1 MILQPT
7 IISLLLICLITTA
20 MVLGSAACAIPIL
33 RRWDI
38 GSGSEEQLR
47 LERRTYLVSMM
58 LSYVLALEIGSFFL
72 FIYAADS
79 LHSLFT
85 GAMCAAG
92 TFNVN
97 GYGYPALILK
107 IAGLILAG
115 LWLTL
120 NFVDNRAHDYPL
132 IKVKYALLLLLAPLV
147 IAEGA
152 VDTAFFL
159 GLKGDVITSC
169 CGSLFGSDG
178 RGIAAQMASVPVRIA
193 MPAFFASLGAT
204 FASGLFFRATTKG
217 AYLFSAA
224 SSANFIISIVA
235 LISFIS
241 LYFYELP
248 THHCPFCI
256 LQEAYGYVGYPLY
269 GSLLA
274 GGISG
279 LGVGLLASLKK
290 TGSLWKILPRVQRFL
305 ALACLTS
312 YTLFAAISVWQMVF
326 SRLTLR

>member
-7 IISLLLICLITTA
+7 VISLLLMCLITMA
-20 MVLGSAACAIPIL
+20 MILGSAGCAIPVL
-33 RRWDI
+33 KRWNI

-92 TFNVN
+92 TFNAN
-97 GYGYPALILK
+97 SYGYPALLLK

-115 LWLTL
+115 LWLIL

-132 IKVKYALLLLLAPLV
+132 VRVKYALLLFLAPV
-147 IAEGA
+147 AVAEGA
-152 VDTAFFL
+152 IETAFFL
-159 GLKGDVITSC
+159 GLKGDIITSC
-169 CGSLFGSDG
+169 CGSLFSNGG
-178 RGIAAQMASVPVRIA
+178 RGVAAQMASVPARMAI
-193 MPAFFASLGAT
+193 PAFFASLGVT
-204 FASGLFFRATTKG
+204 LASGLFFRATKKG
-217 AYLFSAA
+217 AYLFSAL
-224 SSANFIISIVA
+224 SSANFIVSAVA

-256 LQEAYGYVGYPLY
+256 LQRAYGYVGYPLY

-274 GGISG
+274 GGVSG
-279 LGVGLLASLKK
+279 LGVGLLASLRK
-290 TGSLWKILPRVQRFL
+290 TGSLSRILPRVQRLL
-305 ALACLTS
+305 ALVCLAS
-312 YTLFAAISVWQMVF
+312 YALFAAISVWQMIF

>member
-7 IISLLLICLITTA
+7 VISLLLICLITTA
-20 MVLGSAACAIPIL
+20 MVLGSAGCAVPIL
-33 RRWDI
+33 KRWDM
-38 GSGSEEQLR
+38 GSGSEEQLG

-79 LHSLFT
+79 LHPLFI

-92 TFNVN
+92 TFNAD

-107 IAGLILAG
+107 IASLILAG
-115 LWLTL
+115 LWLIL

-132 IKVKYALLLLLAPLV
+132 IKAKYALLLLLAPLA

-152 VDTAFFL
+152 VEIAFFL
-159 GLKGDVITSC
+159 GLKGDMITSC
-169 CGSLFGSDG
+169 CGSLFASGG
-178 RGIAAQMASVPVRIA
+178 KGVAAQMASVPVRIA
-193 MPAFFASLGAT
+193 MPAFFASLGVT
-204 FASGLFFRATTKG
+204 FASGLFFRITRKG

-224 SSANFIISIVA
+224 SSVNFIVSIVA

-256 LQEAYGYVGYPLY
+256 LQRAYGYVGYPLY
-269 GSLLA
+269 GSLLM
-274 GGISG
+274 GGVSG
-279 LGVGLLASLKK
+279 LAVGLLASLKK
-290 TGSLWKILPRVQRFL
+290 RDSLSRVLPHAQRL
-305 ALACLTS
+305 LSLVCLTS
-312 YTLFAAISVWQMVF
+312 YALFAAVSVWQMVF
-326 SRLTLR
+326 SRLTL